1 MSEGNRPAQQ
11 FRLGNI
17 SATVWLN
24 GRFYTTVLSK
34 VYKDG
39 DEWKNTDQLS
49 SGDLLNAA
57 KLLQRA
63 EEFISHQ

>member
-1 MSEGNRPAQQ
+1 MSEGNKPATQ